1 MFTFAPLP
9 HTEAVSRI
17 EELPVVTR
25 EIMRGL
31 VPELQAHAFTVAG
44 LQGAEEMVRVKKILA
59 TVPAGANWT
68 EAKKQVVAE
77 LTAGGLDP
85 KTVQRR
91 AETLLRTTAFRAYA
105 ATRYRVLMAQRDIF
119 PFWQYKTAG
128 DGNVRPAHTALHN
141 QVFPAG
147 HDIWQRI
154 FPPWGW
160 GCRCLVVPLTKRA
173 AERMGAASEERRAK
187 GEESLPAEGGLLKGQ
202 RQAPVIYTPNEAD
215 LIARSARLP
224 GGISLE
230 VDPTW
235 GRSPWSE
242 KGNLRPSWEYL
253 ESLYKDDP
261 EAFAA
266 FRDWSEKTEVRKGLT
281 VSAWVDGKSALPPA
295 AKSVTKVATQ
305 AAKKAT
311 RAVTTATASTSVDE
325 ALAMFGIDRTKPITE
340 TQAAALIEEL
350 KESTPANGRA
360 KIAAI
365 KGVPRKHPAITK
377 ALIQRT
383 VDEFAE
389 FLPPSV
395 VSRLPQFTIHVSRT
409 NAWSGAYMPSWDVR
423 ATGGPVLNLSSR
435 NLVTPEGLRHTLFH
449 ELAHWLHLE
458 SPDNDAWVN
467 EIKDH
472 FNLRT
477 AGEAVVNLGGNL
489 GTGKRDKW
497 FDAYMGRIYGSIPS
511 TSADHSG
518 GAHLGMEFPT
528 RCLELLAPQ
537 APTLKNPNPP
547 SIPAKWAEVW
557 NSSQEAR
564 DDLTLALKGL
574 YP

>member
-1 MFTFAPLP
+1 MFTFTPLP

-25 EIMRGL
+25 EVMRGL

-44 LQGAEEMVRVKKILA
+44 LQGAEQMARVKKILA

-68 EAKKQVVAE
+68 DAKKQVVAE

-91 AETLLRTTAFRAYA
+91 AETPLRTTAFRAYA

-128 DGNVRPAHTALHN
+128 DGNVRPAHIALHN

-147 HDIWQRI
+147 HEIWQRI

-173 AERMGAASEERRAK
+173 AERMGAASDERKAK

-215 LIARSARLP
+215 LIAKAARLP

-266 FRDWSEKTEVRKGLT
+266 FREWAQVTLVRPGLT
-281 VSAWVDGKSALPPA
+281 VSDWISG
-295 AKSVTKVATQ
+295 
-305 AAKKAT
+305 
-311 RAVTTATASTSVDE
+311 
-325 ALAMFGIDRTKPITE
+325 TE
-340 TQAAALIEEL
+340 
-350 KESTPANGRA
+350 
-360 KIAAI
+360 
-365 KGVPRKHPAITK
+365 H
-377 ALIQRT
+377 
-383 VDEFAE
+383 
-389 FLPPSV
+389 
-395 VSRLPQFTIHVSRT
+395 
-409 NAWSGAYMPSWDVR
+409 
-423 ATGGPVLNLSSR
+423 
-435 NLVTPEGLRHTLFH
+435 
-449 ELAHWLHLE
+449 
-458 SPDNDAWVN
+458 
-467 EIKDH
+467 
-472 FNLRT
+472 
-477 AGEAVVNLGGNL
+477 
-489 GTGKRDKW
+489 
-497 FDAYMGRIYGSIPS
+497 
-511 TSADHSG
+511 
-518 GAHLGMEFPT
+518 
-528 RCLELLAPQ
+528 
-537 APTLKNPNPP
+537 
-547 SIPAKWAEVW
+547 
-557 NSSQEAR
+557 
-564 DDLTLALKGL
+564 
-574 YP
+574 